1 MKYVKISKILT
12 EKKKPQYKPEKASLA
27 RLLHSCN
34 RGWAW
39 EGRISVI
46 CSSIH
51 SKASFPGV
59 SKFYVSCLSLF
70 LPSPIQSR
78 VSPFSKKSFVKILIK
93 NPIS

>member
-12 EKKKPQYKPEKASLA
+12 EKKKPQHKPEKASLA
-27 RLLHSCN
+27 RLLQSCN

-70 LPSPIQSR
+70 LPSPTPHSIPCHAFLKEI
-78 VSPFSKKSFVKILIK
+78 VCE
-93 NPIS
+93 NTY